1 MYVLY
6 YLVIYYYCDN
16 TQERRLRK
24 MNNNVITNNNMDKY
38 LKSNNGYKGIG
49 VNMIPEIRKQM
60 NLNPN
65 VPLKAHMASGGMFGY
80 K

>member
-1 MYVLY
+1 
-6 YLVIYYYCDN
+6 
-16 TQERRLRK
+16 